1 MAAAGSPPA
10 RTCGRVLAMGA
21 SGSCPPPPCPSAALC
36 LPGSCRPLSLRA
48 LACGEPGSRLAQVG
62 RPPGPQRSGGAGA
75 ARRLQLAAGGTGLGA
90 APSTSREGLKDLI
103 KQITTGTD
111 RGKPGAKPWELAAR
125 VGLMLWAPR
134 LLHLPGCLQ
143 RTSYQQRQRA
153 LELLQALEKCNPT
166 SDPIMSPL
174 VSGTWT
180 LLYTAPTDEATVD
193 KFAGTEEGPFL
204 ARIKPAAFG
213 SVKQTGSTQ
222 VIDTNRMKVDNIANF
237 SFFGMPGSLCINGSF
252 EKSPPI
258 PGRGAVRLNVV
269 FDKFVLRVGPLGP
282 ITIPL
287 GWIQPKGWIAL
298 ESLLFTEWVCP
309 SLCQSSH
316 IESLTQVRGLSII
329 AFVLSISLTDGRWV
343 DTTYLDED
351 LRIGRGDKGSIFV
364 ATRPQRR
371 KPQSN

>member
-1 MAAAGSPPA
+1 MAAAGPPPA
-10 RTCGRVLAMGA
+10 RTCGRVLAAGA
-21 SGSCPPPPCPSAALC
+21 PGSCPPQRLPPLPCPSASPC
-36 LPGSCRPLSLRA
+36 LPGSCRPLSLQA
-48 LACGEPGSRLAQVG
+48 LARGEPGSRLAQVC
-62 RPPGPQRSGGAGA
+62 RPPGPQRRGGAGA
-75 ARRLQLAAGGTGLGA
+75 ARRSQLAADGTGLGA
-90 APSTSREGLKDLI
+90 APSTSREELKDLV

-111 RGKPGAKPWELAAR
+111 RGKAPKPWELAAR

-143 RTSYQQRQRA
+143 RTSSQQRQRA

-204 ARIKPAAFG
+204 ARVKPAAFDT
-213 SVKQTGSTQ
+213 VKQTGSTQ

-237 SFFGMPGSLCINGSF
+237 TFFGMPGSLCINGSF
-252 EKSPPI
+252 EKSPPL

-269 FDKFVLRVGPLGP
+269 FEKFVVRVGPLGP
-282 ITIPL
+282 VTMPL
-287 GWIQPKGWIAL
+287 GWIQPKG
-298 ESLLFTEWVCP
+298 
-309 SLCQSSH
+309 
-316 IESLTQVRGLSII
+316 
-329 AFVLSISLTDGRWV
+329 WV

-371 KPQSN
+371 RPRSD